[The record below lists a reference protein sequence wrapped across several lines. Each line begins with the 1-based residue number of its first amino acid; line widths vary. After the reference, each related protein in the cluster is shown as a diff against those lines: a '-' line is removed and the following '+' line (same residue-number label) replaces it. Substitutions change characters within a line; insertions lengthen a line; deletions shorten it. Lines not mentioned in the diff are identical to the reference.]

1 MSQCI
6 DLFFPFLC
14 PKSEP
19 VIMFTDWLLYS
30 STKFGYFKINYF
42 KKGDNV
48 SFIWQAFI
56 LILAGILLLRIAGR
70 KSIAQMTLAQTIV
83 MISIG
88 TIIVQPIVEKSV
100 MKTIAAAAIFVI
112 SVLILEYLQL
122 KSNAFEKFITGKSKI
137 VIHNGTINVQNLK
150 KLRLTVDQLEM
161 RLRNQGI
168 SNIEDVKT
176 GTIEPNGQ
184 LGYELK
190 EDAKPLTLGEFK
202 KLMNAYFPELP
213 TDVTP
218 QQKISVKP
226 DIFQEIEGTKQSPKY
241 LQ

>member
-1 MSQCI
+1 
-6 DLFFPFLC
+6 
-14 PKSEP
+14 
-19 VIMFTDWLLYS
+19 MFTDWLLYS